1 MKIITATLFLTLATT
16 SSATSFFPGS
26 TLEILE
32 DAKAVKIED
41 GRIADPLLH
50 YAIFSEGKNLMTAPA
65 YGANTQFCLI
75 EKVSQTSSLKG
86 IFYYNGFSF
95 TQFDDDTKSLNISCF
110 KTRFNSDNLNYVP
123 EAVILDENFITR
135 ALGDYADLRITSL
148 ETLKI
153 GNFTFRTGSQL
164 GQEIY
169 GPKKCSLHT
178 FKVGPQIKMH
188 FAGGHSSCLMNVESS
203 SLQNTDLGLALKV
216 QGKGIFIGVP
226 TECWLE
232 FEVNDGKLTGRAL
245 QNIQYNSSGSYCQ
258 Y

>member
-1 MKIITATLFLTLATT
+1 MKIITATLFLTIATT
-16 SSATSFFPGS
+16 SFATSFFPGS

-32 DAKAVKIED
+32 DAKAVRIED
-41 GRIADPLLH
+41 GRIADPLLN
-50 YAIFSEGKNLMTAPA
+50 YAIFSEGKNLMAVPS

-75 EKVSQTSSLKG
+75 EKESQASGLKG
-86 IFYYNGFSF
+86 TFYYNGFSF
-95 TQFDDDTKSLNISCF
+95 TQNEDDTKALNISCF
-110 KTRFNSDNLNYVP
+110 KTRFNSDNSHYIP
-123 EAVILDENFITR
+123 EAVILDESFITR
-135 ALGDYADLRITSL
+135 ALGGYAVLKITSL
-148 ETLKI
+148 ESLKI
-153 GNFTFRTGSQL
+153 GNFTFTTGSQL
-164 GQEIY
+164 GQEVY

-203 SLQNTDLGLALKV
+203 SLQNTDHGLALKV
-216 QGKGIFIGVP
+216 QGKGIFIGVQ